1 MRHSWAQAMIA
12 GLGDK
17 CRKLRDGR
25 GVPLAPPLI
34 IGLGTGEGFSYVLR
48 DTGGNSPQALSQV
61 LRGLLVAANQDSQA
75 FAIPVLYV
83 TFQAIRERRSSA
95 RLKERRIAGES
106 GVAVGEHVPG
116 PIH

>member
-1 MRHSWAQAMIA
+1 VRHSWAQAMIA

-17 CRKLRDGR
+17 FRKLRGAR
-25 GVPLAPPLI
+25 GVPLAAPPI
-34 IGLGTGEGFSYVLR
+34 IGFGTGGGFSYVLQ

-61 LRGLLVAANQDSQA
+61 PRGLLMAAIEDPQA
-75 FAIPVLYV
+75 FAIPALYV
-83 TFQAIRERRSSA
+83 TFQVIRERRSSA
-95 RLKERRIAGES
+95 RPKERRIAGES